1 MTDGQD
7 LASDPRGRNVVAPVW
22 HTLVLISVLAALTI
36 LGWLGQRNARV
47 HPLGSIS
54 HPRLVPLQIEAMIF
68 EWATLVWVWFGI
80 RRKGIRVRDLVGGRW
95 PRIGS
100 ILVDI
105 MLAVV
110 LWLLWIGITKAANFL
125 LGHTSDTIPFPG
137 NLLEGLLAIIV
148 AISAGICEEIVFR
161 GYLQRQFR
169 ALTGSAALAVVL
181 QAAVFGMPHVY
192 QGART
197 AALASLYGILFGALA
212 GWRRS
217 LRPGI
222 LAHAWT
228 DIAARLLR
236 F

>member
-7 LASDPRGRNVVAPVW
+7 LASDPRGRNVVAPAW
-22 HTLVLISVLAALTI
+22 HTLALLSVLAALTI
-36 LGWLGQRNARV
+36 LGWLGQRNARM
-47 HPLGSIS
+47 HPTSATS
-54 HPRLVPLQIEAMIF
+54 HPHLVPLQIEAMIF

-80 RRKGIRVRDLVGGRW
+80 RLKCIRVRDLVGGRW
-95 PRIGS
+95 PGVRS

-105 MLAVV
+105 MLAGV
-110 LWLLWIGITKAANFL
+110 LWLTWIGITRAVNLL
-125 LGHTSDTIPFPG
+125 LGHPSDTIPFPG
-137 NLLEGLLAIIV
+137 NLLEGFLAIIV

-169 ALTGSAALAVVL
+169 ALTGSVGLAVVL
-181 QAAVFGMPHVY
+181 QAGVFGMPHVY

-197 AALASLYGILFGALA
+197 AAMASLYGLLFGVLAL
-212 GWRRS
+212 WRRS